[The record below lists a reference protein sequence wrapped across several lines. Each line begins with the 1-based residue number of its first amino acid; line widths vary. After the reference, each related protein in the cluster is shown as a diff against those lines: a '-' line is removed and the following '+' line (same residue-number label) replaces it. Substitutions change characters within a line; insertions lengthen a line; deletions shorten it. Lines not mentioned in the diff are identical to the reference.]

1 MFACRYAN
9 FIKSRSSVTS
19 GGLGTMGFALPA
31 SIGAKMG
38 NPAREVI
45 AVIGDG
51 GFQMNMQELI
61 TAAYHKLPIKFFIM
75 NNCFLGMV
83 RQWQE
88 LFHEKK
94 YSFTD
99 LCDSNP
105 IFTKIG
111 TALGIESF
119 SIYKPEEVDDVLE
132 KVFAI
137 NDRPVLI
144 EFKVAQEDLVF
155 PMVPSGASISN
166 MIHKRHNPKGE

>member
-1 MFACRYAN
+1 
-9 FIKSRSSVTS
+9 
-19 GGLGTMGFALPA
+19 
-31 SIGAKMG
+31 
-38 NPAREVI
+38 
-45 AVIGDG
+45 
-51 GFQMNMQELI
+51 
-61 TAAYHKLPIKFFIM
+61 M

-105 IFTKIG
+105 IFTNIG

-119 SIYKPEEVDDVLE
+119 SIYKPEDVDDILD

-137 NDRPVLI
+137 NDRPVLV
-144 EFKVAQEDLVF
+144 EFKVAKEDLVF
-155 PMVPSGASISN
+155 PMVPAGSSISN
-166 MIHKRHNPKGE
+166 MIHKRNKPQGE